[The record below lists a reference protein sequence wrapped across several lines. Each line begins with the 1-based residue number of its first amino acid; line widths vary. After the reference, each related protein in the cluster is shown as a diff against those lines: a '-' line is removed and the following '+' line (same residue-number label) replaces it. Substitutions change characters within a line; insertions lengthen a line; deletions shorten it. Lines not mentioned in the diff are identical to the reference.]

1 MRRVLS
7 LVRAALAQM
16 QTGAETMQMRAK
28 TKCANGD
35 DAVRIRAR
43 VGSVGFDR
51 ARADDGGHRGDVAR
65 ECGGGFS
72 RDLPCQLLV
81 ASRGGGTRGLC
92 AAFAMPPLF
101 GRTDYA
107 PLEAQGGQLQS
118 AQSRCRRGRRSADEH

>member
-16 QTGAETMQMRAK
+16 QTGAETMQLRAK

-43 VGSVGFDR
+43 VGSIGFDR
-51 ARADDGGHRGDVAR
+51 ARADDGGRRGDVAR
-65 ECGGGFS
+65 ECGGGFG
-72 RDLPCQLLV
+72 RDLPCEPLV
-81 ASRGGGTRGLC
+81 ASRAGGTHGRC

-107 PLEAQGGQLQS
+107 SLEAPRGS
-118 AQSRCRRGRRSADEH
+118 ASVCAVPVQAWAALS